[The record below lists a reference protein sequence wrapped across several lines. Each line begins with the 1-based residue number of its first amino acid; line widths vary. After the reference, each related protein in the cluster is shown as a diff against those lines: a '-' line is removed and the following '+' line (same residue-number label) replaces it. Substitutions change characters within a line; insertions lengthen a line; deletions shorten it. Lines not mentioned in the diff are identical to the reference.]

1 MPRVLDLRHMKSL
14 AVRDLIELANLGD
27 FDRVNEQVRQV
38 AGCTRPVNLVG
49 QTTTL
54 DATTRNVLRSYSTAN
69 EPTGRLLTTCGNR
82 RASRCP
88 ACSRVYAADTYHLIK
103 AGLSGGKTVPEAVR
117 THPRVFA
124 TLTAP
129 SFGPVHNRPTDKPR
143 CACGAQHAEDASEL
157 GTPLR
162 PSAYDYTG
170 AVLWNAHAGA
180 LWARTTTYIRRALA
194 AHLGM
199 TQKALNA
206 ALRIS
211 FAKVAEYQK
220 RGLVHFHAVIRL
232 DGPKGSNQPPPTWA
246 TVDALKTAI
255 ESATIKNAA
264 ESRGRDTRARLTV
277 TSAHTGDRE
286 IRWGDRLDVRE
297 ITALGDGE
305 LTDKAVAGY
314 VAKYATKS
322 AEDSGTV
329 DRSLICAPCGGRG
342 YQTGPDGYRRK
353 RLWKRADAPRNPDG
367 SRPRLDIPPGRFRDL
382 CPHCEGTGQTEPIEN
397 LPVQDHV
404 RRMIGTAWELGQF
417 PEFADLKLSKW
428 AHMLGFRGHF
438 STKSRRYSTTLG
450 ALRDVRRAW
459 RVEQARA
466 RAGLHAPDESST
478 LVTESSW
485 AYLASGYRP
494 GEELL
499 AAQVRYEIKQELR
512 FRQEEGDLGAE
523 CAADR

>member
-1 MPRVLDLRHMKSL
+1 MRRPLDLRHVISP
-14 AVRDLIELANLGD
+14 DLRGLVELANTHD
-27 FDRVNEQVRQV
+27 FDRVTEQVRNLR
-38 AGCTRPVNLVG
+38 GCTSPINLHG
-49 QTTTL
+49 WSITTDQTTKE
-54 DATTRNVLRSYSTAN
+54 VIRSYRSED
-69 EPTGRLLTTCGNR
+69 EPSGRLLTTCGNR

-103 AGLSGGKTVPEAVR
+103 AGLSGGKNVPETVR

-129 SFGPVHNRPTDKPR
+129 SFGPVHNIPTDKPR
-143 CACGAQHAEDASEL
+143 CACGSQHDTDSPEL

-162 PSAYDYTG
+162 PSTYDYTG

-232 DGPKGSNQPPPTWA
+232 DGPEGSTDSPPPWA
-246 TVDALKTAI
+246 TTGALTAAI
-255 ESATIKNAA
+255 EYATFK
-264 ESRGRDTRARLTV
+264 EPDDEFGKDMRARLTV
-277 TSAHTGDRE
+277 ASDHTGDRE
-286 IRWGDRLDVRE
+286 IRWGDRVDVRE

-305 LTDKAVAGY
+305 LTDQAVAGY

-342 YQTGPDGYRRK
+342 YVRGPDG
-353 RLWKRADAPRNPDG
+353 
-367 SRPRLDIPPGRFRDL
+367 FRDL
-382 CPHCEGTGQTEPIEN
+382 CADCEGTGQAEHLPSLPI
-397 LPVQDHV
+397 QRHV
-404 RRMIGTAWELGQF
+404 RQLIRTAWALGHL
-417 PEFADLKLSKW
+417 PEFADLKLWKW

-438 STKSRRYSTTLG
+438 STKSRAYSTTLG

-459 RVEQARA
+459 RLAQADAARA
-466 RAGLHAPDESST
+466 RAGLPTHDDNTT
-478 LVTESSW
+478 LVTNSSW
-485 AYLASGYRP
+485 TYLATGYRP
-494 GEELL
+494 GEEFL
-499 AAQVRYEIKQELR
+499 AAQTRHEIEHQRR
-512 FRQEEGDLGAE
+512 FRHEEGDL
-523 CAADR
+523 CPLPS

>member
-1 MPRVLDLRHMKSL
+1 MPRELDLRHVKSL
-14 AVRDLIELANLGD
+14 AVRDLLELANLGD

-49 QTTTL
+49 RTATL
-54 DATTRNVLRSYSTAN
+54 DAATRTVLRSYSTTD

-103 AGLSGGKTVPEAVR
+103 AGLSGGKTVPETVR

-129 SFGPVHNRPTDKPR
+129 SFGPVHNIPTDKPR
-143 CACGAQHAEDASEL
+143 CACGVQHGETAPEL

-162 PSAYDYTG
+162 PSTYDYTG

-180 LWARTTTYIRRALA
+180 LWARFTTYLRRALA
-194 AHLGM
+194 AHFRM

-220 RGLVHFHAVIRL
+220 RGLVHFHAVIRF
-232 DGPKGSNQPPPTWA
+232 DGPNGSEEPPPPWA
-246 TVDALKTAI
+246 TVDALKAAI
-255 ESATIKNAA
+255 GDAA
-264 ESRGRDTRARLTV
+264 ETTVLAV
-277 TSAHTGDRE
+277 TSDHTGDRE

-297 ITALGDGE
+297 ITALGDGK

-322 AEDSGTV
+322 AEDSGTI
-329 DRSLICAPCGGRG
+329 DRSLICVPCGGRG
-342 YQTGPDGYRRK
+342 YQRGPDG
-353 RLWKRADAPRNPDG
+353 
-367 SRPRLDIPPGRFRDL
+367 FRDL
-382 CPHCEGTGQTEPIEN
+382 CHECEGTGQAEP
-397 LPVQDHV
+397 LQDLRVQQHV
-404 RRMIGTAWELGQF
+404 RQMIRTAWALGHL
-417 PEFADLKLSKW
+417 PEFADLKLWKW

-438 STKSRRYSTTLG
+438 STKSRNYSTTLG
-450 ALRDVRRAW
+450 ALRDVRKAW
-459 RVEQARA
+459 RTAQAATEAGQEQAEE
-466 RAGLHAPDESST
+466 DTT
-478 LVTESSW
+478 LITESSW

-499 AAQVRYEIKQELR
+499 AAQTRYEIHEARKAAER
-512 FRQEEGDLGAE
+512 AKDEGEVGE
-523 CAADR
+523 